1 MKAVVALVIVCI
13 VCMALALLSPELA
26 MPQTRPAPRA
36 IKDNPYPPHYMTF
49 IAIAKCEQPSRG
61 GGGWHGIAWKQ
72 EYNWSFKGGMGMT
85 THNWRDF
92 KRKGQPDNMARATP
106 VEQLWAAWRLY
117 QWAERTYP
125 GYGWTAW
132 ECSPMIGFR
141 GEGTWK

>member
-1 MKAVVALVIVCI
+1 MRSALIILAVCAVCVVID
-13 VCMALALLSPELA
+13 LLSPEQALTL
-26 MPQTRPAPRA
+26 TRPAPKA
-36 IKDNPYPPHYMTF
+36 SQSSPYPPHYKTF

-72 EYNWSFKGGMGMT
+72 EYNYSFKGGMGMT
-85 THNWRDF
+85 TQNWLDF
-92 KRKGQPDNMARATP
+92 KRKGQPDNMAKATP

-117 QWAERTYP
+117 KWADKTYP

-132 ECSPMIGFR
+132 VCSPMVGFR